1 MTSFADDLAQLAG
14 GSPALPHAWKL
25 KKEEGVQRVR
35 DALRAY
41 AVELHRYANLAL
53 TANSREQ
60 AEYLSGMLVLDKLE
74 TGIVYADD
82 AVFVGA
88 RWLDRDTSVTYGP
101 AHVCDFEIDAMWNVK
116 RLVH

>member
-14 GSPALPHAWKL
+14 GTPTLPHAWKM

-35 DALRAY
+35 DALRGY
-41 AVELHRYANLAL
+41 AVDRYRHANLAL

-60 AEYLSGMLVLDKLE
+60 AEYLSGMLALDLIE
-74 TGIVYADD
+74 TGIVYGDN

-88 RWLDRDTSVTYGP
+88 KWLDRNTALTYGP
-101 AHVCDFEIDAMWNVK
+101 AFAADFEIDGMWNIK
-116 RLVH
+116 RVMQ